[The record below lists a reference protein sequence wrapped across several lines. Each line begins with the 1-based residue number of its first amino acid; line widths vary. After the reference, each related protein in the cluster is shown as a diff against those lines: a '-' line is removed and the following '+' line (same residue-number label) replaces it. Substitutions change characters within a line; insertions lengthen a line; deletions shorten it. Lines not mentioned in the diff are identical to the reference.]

1 MSLKQT
7 AGIQRMSA
15 YRMYFRTS
23 YSMIPCRLDF
33 QADDDVA
40 AIRIA
45 RALFTCSD
53 VCQSFELWQG
63 AREIHAQQPHHPR
76 ANLIEA
82 HQRLTI
88 ETEEAVSQSLSL
100 IARSQCLIETLD
112 RVKSKAP

>member
-1 MSLKQT
+1 
-7 AGIQRMSA
+7 MSA

-23 YSMIPCRLDF
+23 YSMSPCRLHF

-63 AREIHAQQPHHPR
+63 AREVHAQQPHHPR
-76 ANLIEA
+76 AKLSDLIEA

-88 ETEEAVSQSLSL
+88 ETEEAVSQSLWL
-100 IARSQCLIETLD
+100 IERSQCLIETLD